1 MDIWDEE
8 DVLQMVEEITNDPP
22 FVERDSEYDRR
33 RELLFQQ
40 RFVSIPGITVDAA
53 GRPKTGMVQYRSP
66 EIEDHANKFKNRMLA
81 APLKINVAA
90 VRKGQSS
97 VDAAQ
102 RQEDF
107 FYRHYYRWRD
117 QGVFDGIL
125 FDQAS
130 VGIGWAHLAL
140 NTDLLPIIPE
150 GDGEMELAADALKEF
165 SSGEK
170 PNLFVLERTDAA
182 TMYWNP
188 DHSIRIQKALV
199 PFTPLVDQ
207 YAQKGIGI
215 ELDDDAGT
223 VLVSTLEPG
232 QNFRTRRVNWARQV
246 YLYTLET
253 ADYCYHVLYNN
264 KGNQE
269 GALLGAYRNYFGTP
283 AFFPVIGERTGSSH
297 PLFAYRPMLNG
308 KYQTVP
314 PKNILTT
321 AMMTAGSEAGQQ
333 RYTVRWLPGQGPEPP
348 DNANIVVTISED
360 GMIIPPPGYEVVN
373 AGLQVGP
380 DLPTALQHIEQIDV
394 YGLPPELSSP
404 GEVSATSGYD
414 RARQQ
419 GVVASL
425 LDPPLSHFGSMLQDV
440 FKAMLVATSE
450 LDVPI
455 TVKTT
460 QSRPS
465 SGRQVTVQQ
474 SVTLKPEDTREDT
487 DIAVEF
493 DALTILDRI
502 SMQEEGMKLM
512 QADQLSETDFQTDI
526 MGTTNMDDFRYQRSL
541 DKVLKSAD
549 DLAVSDAQ
557 NAIKQFAQQAQQKAI
572 SDNNIPVVSNST
584 TPPMLPTNGEM
595 IRSDRGPGTPV
606 GPGQAIPSGGQAPP
620 APPMTP
626 PEVMN
631 G

>member
-1 MDIWDEE
+1 MDTWSEE
-8 DVLQMVEEITNDPP
+8 EVLQVVEDITDDPP

-33 RELLFQQ
+33 RELLFQK
-40 RFVSIPGITVDAA
+40 RFVSIPGVTVDAA
-53 GRPKTGMVQYRSP
+53 GRGRTGMVQFRSP
-66 EIEDHANKFKNRMLA
+66 EIEDHANKYKNRMLA
-81 APLKINVAA
+81 APLKIKVAA
-90 VRKGQSS
+90 VKKAQNAI
-97 VDAAQ
+97 DAAQ

-140 NTDLLPIIPE
+140 NTDLLPIVP
-150 GDGEMELAADALKEF
+150 DGEDSMDLAEEELKEF

-170 PNLFVLERTDAA
+170 PNLFVLERIDAA
-182 TMYWNP
+182 TMYWSA
-188 DHSIRIQKALV
+188 DRSILIQKALV
-199 PFTPLVDQ
+199 PFNPLVEQ
-207 YAQKGIGI
+207 YAQKGKGI
-215 ELDDDAGT
+215 ELDDEAGT
-223 VLVSTLEPG
+223 VLITTLEPG
-232 QNFRTRRVNWARQV
+232 QNFRTRRTNWARQV

-253 ADYCYHVLYNN
+253 SDYCYHVIYNN
-264 KGNQE
+264 KGDQQ

-283 AFFPVIGERTGSSH
+283 GFFPVIGERTGSDH
-297 PLFAYRPMLNG
+297 PLYAYRPMLNG

-314 PKNILTT
+314 LKNILTT
-321 AMMTAGSEAGQQ
+321 AMATAGSEASQQ
-333 RYTVRWLPGQGPEPP
+333 RYTIRWLPGQGAEPA
-348 DNANIVVTISED
+348 DNANIVVTINED
-360 GMIIPPPGYEVVN
+360 GVIIPPPGYEIVN
-373 AGLQVGP
+373 PGLSVGP
-380 DLPTALQHIEQIDV
+380 DLPTALQHIEQIDS
-394 YGLPPELSSP
+394 YGLPAELASP

-425 LDPPLSHFGSMLQDV
+425 LDPPLSHFGSMLQEV
-440 FKAMLVATSE
+440 CKAMLVAVSE

-465 SGRQVTVQQ
+465 AGRSVTIQQ

-487 DIAVEF
+487 DIAVDF

-502 SMQEEGMKLM
+502 SMQEEGLKLM
-512 QADQLSETDFQTDI
+512 QADQLTETDFQTDI
-526 MGTTNMDDFRYQRSL
+526 MGQTNMDDFRYQRSL
-541 DKVLKSAD
+541 DKVLKSSD

-557 NAIKQFAQQAQQKAI
+557 NAIKQFAAAAQQKAV
-572 SDNNIPVVSNST
+572 SDNNIPVAQ
-584 TPPMLPTNGEM
+584 PMLPTNGEM

-606 GPGQAIPSGGQAPP
+606 GPGQSIPSGGPS
-620 APPMTP
+620 PMPSPMPTP
-626 PEVMN
+626 MEGM
-631 G
+631 